1 MERPNGGCSM
11 GKLLTLPSN
20 VRLERK
26 CPTAKNALAYCR
38 TVKKIIVT
46 SPGEK
51 SRLNVEIKF
60 DDVKHFQD

>member
-1 MERPNGGCSM
+1 M
-11 GKLLTLPSN
+11 GKLFALPSN

-26 CPTAKNALAYCR
+26 CPTSEDALAYCR
-38 TVKKIIVT
+38 TVKFFIVT

-60 DDVKHFQD
+60 DDVKHLQD